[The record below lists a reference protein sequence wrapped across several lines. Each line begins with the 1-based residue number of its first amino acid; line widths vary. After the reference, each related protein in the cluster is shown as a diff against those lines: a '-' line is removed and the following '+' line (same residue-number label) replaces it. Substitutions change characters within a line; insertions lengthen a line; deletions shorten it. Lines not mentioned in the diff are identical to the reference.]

1 MLNYSLTDPS
11 KLVFFSVGI
20 IEDIPDGTRLFTR
33 IGESPIVVFNIG
45 GVFYAIADICSHDD
59 SSLGDGDLEEFN
71 IICPRHGARFDIKTG
86 KALSLPAVVDI
97 PVYPVRIQ
105 NGEVQVGL
113 PAGI

>member
-1 MLNYSLTDPS
+1 LNYSNTDPS
-11 KLVFFSVGI
+11 KLEFFSVGI
-20 IEDIPDGTRLFTR
+20 IEDIPDGKRILIS

-45 GVFYAIADICSHDD
+45 GEFYAIADICSHDD
-59 SSLGDGDLEEFN
+59 GPFGDGDLEGFD

-86 KALSLPAVVDI
+86 KVLSLPAVVDI

-113 PAGI
+113 PSGI